1 MGHFPFI
8 FIETCY
14 HMGINGVAHPY
25 NIGAKTIFEESHRGQ
40 HNKMQTITRERTTG
54 AGSAN
59 HASSPS
65 QSIAIVA
72 IILFALSGLI
82 SGFAIGAFIHPPKSS
97 LTGANTSGTTPP
109 IAEQSPVTTRVS
121 HTPKT
126 VPLGWPVI
134 EYFNNTET
142 ADGSTTY
149 TFSAYP
155 VDQSVDTGHGKQVY
169 ASGITCKAWLI
180 QRIPGTSH
188 LSLPIP
194 TLQDISGIQN
204 SITGTAKGQPYAE
217 IPGLSFDASTPQTQ
231 ACSARGVTNWKYQ
244 IATSVAPGK
253 YNLVVLTDWDGK
265 RFNWSWADV
274 IIKKAD

>member
-1 MGHFPFI
+1 MHVIAI
-8 FIETCY
+8 FDA
-14 HMGINGVAHPY
+14 N
-25 NIGAKTIFEESHRGQ
+25 KRRQ
-40 HNKMQTITRERTTG
+40 HNKMQTATRERTTG
-54 AGSAN
+54 TGSAN
-59 HASSPS
+59 HTSSPAPS

-97 LTGANTSGTTPP
+97 LTDPNASGTTPP
-109 IAEQSPVTTRVS
+109 IAGQSPVTTRGPHS
-121 HTPKT
+121 AKT
-126 VPLGWPVI
+126 FPLGWPVI
-134 EYFNNTET
+134 EYFNDTEN

-169 ASGITCKAWLI
+169 ASGITCKVWLI
-180 QRIPGTSH
+180 QRIPGSSH

-194 TLQDISGIQN
+194 TLQDISAIQ
-204 SITGTAKGQPYAE
+204 SPITGTAKDQQFAE

-231 ACSARGVTNWKYQ
+231 ACNPRGVTNWKYQ
-244 IATSVAPGK
+244 VTTSVAPGK

-265 RFNWSWADV
+265 RFNWSWSNI